1 MRASTSEQ
9 SQSNT
14 TQAGFLAFYD
24 EYRDVDDAV
33 AAAVGQRKDLRARIK
48 GAGFGLAAFDRARA
62 EAEKSGERREAED
75 REYRRNMEW
84 LGKPVGFQSTMGF
97 PRAVQTGEAASSAA
111 NGKDHDAVSEHQ
123 RKQVEAGGFACG
135 AAGHA
140 RESNPWT
147 PGTVLYQT
155 WDISWVSGAEE
166 LAQRQVG
173 SDGKRR
179 RPRGR
184 PRGSRNRPP
193 AGGANGGEAGADPP
207 PAA

>member
-1 MRASTSEQ
+1 MRAATSEQ
-9 SQSNT
+9 PQSAARSGGSNT

-33 AAAVGQRKDLRARIK
+33 AAAVGQRKDLRMRIK

-84 LGKPVGFQSTMGF
+84 LGKPVGFHARPNGADHSAPSTPADIG
-97 PRAVQTGEAASSAA
+97 
-111 NGKDHDAVSEHQ
+111 AVSEHQ
-123 RKQVEAGGFACG
+123 RTQVEAGGFACG

-147 PGTVLYQT
+147 PGTLLYQT
-155 WDISWVSGAEE
+155 WDASWVSGAEE
-166 LAQRQVG
+166 LAQTQVG
-173 SDGKRR
+173 TDGKRR

-184 PRGSRNRPP
+184 PRGSRNKPP
-193 AGGANGGEAGADPP
+193 AANGGEDEGAGGDR
-207 PAA
+207 